1 MADDPT
7 TTSVP
12 DPSKIDASQSALDR
26 IAKSLENVSD
36 VLSRKFG
43 DAVRGAQTQLN
54 SFAFEAMKSGAN
66 LNQLGSSLGYSDTL
80 IKNFT
85 ESISRMTD
93 SSDEST
99 TALSLVTLG
108 AIGAG
113 KAFASMNFDNLNTFS
128 GQLDVMIDR
137 ISGSESG
144 LNKLANVLGISI
156 PASLKGNAGLI
167 AGFIKNV
174 LEGADNAMR
183 AERAYVGLAAR
194 TGDLGKLHEMAGD
207 ALHNLS
213 ERTLRH
219 TEMLNMSAM
228 ATNQDRKVMESYYAL
243 LGTVPGALE
252 GTTDAQSNLTKTTLL
267 ALGTGRDYKDI
278 IDDVHMAIREYS
290 ASIPDAIRFTEQIS
304 TISEKYNVE
313 LQDVDSS
320 LRTTANSFRMFGNVS
335 LGAQN
340 ILNGYLGTLRQMG
353 LSGAV
358 STDILTS
365 MTGQIEKMSIAQ
377 KSFLSAQS
385 GGRGGLMGA
394 FQIDNMLREAGGLEK
409 VFEMVRSQLTRQM
422 GGSLV
427 TTAQAAQSPQAAAQM
442 TRQIMTLQQ
451 GPLGQFARSP
461 QEAERIVEMFIKRQ
475 QTGAPM
481 KVEDLT
487 RQIDYTKLG
496 TEYAKQSATGI
507 SRMVTIMQ
515 SASARAGFGSLGMME
530 GFTGARTTPGTAPTW
545 MQRGMR
551 QGTQE
556 ADALRR
562 NDTTEMSV
570 NKISEVTQNAM
581 GELEDLSG
589 DLRDYLGGGE
599 PPPSTSIQMHQS
611 GRAMAT
617 PGSQLGIAA
626 AISSSRAVTTQS
638 GGEAGTNPITTTT
651 TADINAPG
659 GSLTI
664 HNRVDGLC
672 INCGVEMMGSEQS
685 FSVNTAAKTQLRG
698 H

>member
-7 TTSVP
+7 TTPVP
-12 DPSKIDASQSALDR
+12 DPTKIDASQSALDR

-54 SFAFEAMKSGAN
+54 SFAFEAMKSGAS
-66 LNQLGSSLGYSDTL
+66 LNQLGSSLGYSDIL

-85 ESISRMTD
+85 ESLSRMTD
-93 SSDEST
+93 GSDDST
-99 TALSLVTLG
+99 KALSLVTLG

-128 GQLDVMIDR
+128 GQLDVMIDSV
-137 ISGSESG
+137 SGSESG

-156 PASLKGNAGLI
+156 PASLKGSTDLI

-174 LEGADNAMR
+174 LAGADNAMR
-183 AERAYVGLAAR
+183 AERAYLGLAAR

-252 GTTDAQSNLTKTTLL
+252 GTTEAQANLTKTTLL

-278 IDDVHMAIREYS
+278 VDDVHMAIREYS
-290 ASIPDAIRFTEQIS
+290 ASIPDAIKFTEQIS

-427 TTAQAAQSPQAAAQM
+427 TTAQASQSPQAAAQM
-442 TRQIMTLQQ
+442 TRQIMMLQQ

-515 SASARAGFGSLGMME
+515 SDRARAGFGSLGMME
-530 GFTGARTTPGTAPTW
+530 GFTGARTTPGTVPTS
-545 MQRGMR
+545 MQRGMLR
-551 QGTQE
+551 GTQE
-556 ADALRR
+556 ADALKR
-562 NDTTEMSV
+562 NNATEMSV

-581 GELEDLSG
+581 GELEDLSS

-599 PPPSTSIQMHQS
+599 PPPSTSIQTHQS
-611 GRAMAT
+611 GRTMAT

-626 AISSSRAVTTQS
+626 AISSSRAAPIQS
-638 GGEAGTNPITTTT
+638 NIADTSPITTTA
-651 TADINAPG
+651 TANTNTSG